1 MMEDAPSWLADG
13 AEAPTQASSSPS
25 AAVKAASQPKSSLID
40 ANGNIKAGATSSSAA
55 GSMLASS
62 GAAVAPTPPADE
74 NLPHIVMVMRLA
86 NMGVSIALIVCSILY
101 MISLSGLVNIS
112 AWVLSIYA
120 TCGGILV
127 CCLETQLKYL
137 RVSIAL
143 NFGFLF
149 SAPLRFL
156 FYILMACVCWTYRGI
171 FGYAVA
177 IALVAV
183 SIFNTYIL
191 CRYPGYRAIREKIAE
206 EEDKR
211 LEAKIGEQA
220 RKQAMK
226 SLRGGK

>member
-1 MMEDAPSWLADG
+1 MMADDAPSWLSDDVPA
-13 AEAPTQASSSPS
+13 AAPASSPS

-40 ANGNIKAGATSSSAA
+40 ADGNIIKEASKSKSAV
-55 GSMLASS
+55 GSMLVSS
-62 GAAVAPTPPADE
+62 GATATPPPKDE
-74 NLPHIVMVMRLA
+74 NLPKIVMVMRLA
-86 NMGVSIALIVCSILY
+86 NMGVSIALITCSILY
-101 MISLSGLVNIS
+101 MISLTGLVNIS

-127 CCLETQLKYL
+127 CCLETQLKFV

-156 FYILMACVCWTYRGI
+156 FYFLMACVCWTYRGI
-171 FGYAVA
+171 FGYIVA
-177 IALVAV
+177 IALVVVAL
-183 SIFNTYIL
+183 FNTYIL
-191 CRYPGYRAIREKIAE
+191 CRYPGYRAIREKNAE

-211 LEAKIGEQA
+211 LEAKISAQA

-226 SLRGGK
+226 TLRGG

>member
-1 MMEDAPSWLADG
+1 MEDAPSWLADG
-13 AEAPTQASSSPS
+13 AEAPAKASSSPS

-62 GAAVAPTPPADE
+62 GAAVAPPAED
-74 NLPHIVMVMRLA
+74 NLPQVVMVMRLA

-171 FGYAVA
+171 FGYAVG
-177 IALVAV
+177 IALIAV

-211 LEAKIGEQA
+211 LEAKIGDQA

>member
-1 MMEDAPSWLADG
+1 MADDAPSWLSDDVP
-13 AEAPTQASSSPS
+13 APAPASSSPS

-40 ANGNIKAGATSSSAA
+40 TDGNIIKDASKSKSAA

-62 GAAVAPTPPADE
+62 GAAVVPPAKDE
-74 NLPHIVMVMRLA
+74 NLPKIVMVMRLA

-101 MISLSGLVNIS
+101 MISLSGIGNIS

-127 CCLETQLKYL
+127 CCLETQLKFL
-137 RVSIAL
+137 RVIIAL

-156 FYILMACVCWTYRGI
+156 FYFLMASVCWTYRGI
-171 FGYAVA
+171 FGYIVG
-177 IALVAV
+177 IALVVVAL
-183 SIFNTYIL
+183 FNTYIL

-211 LEAKIGEQA
+211 LEAKISAQA

-226 SLRGGK
+226 SLRGG